1 MKIPRLKETLNQRH
15 LKLMNSE
22 FEESFLMRYLYSLVI
37 LNSTTI
43 KNQKKLITQ
52 KRKTIH
58 FTFRCNDQWT
68 KLRRAVHRIM
78 QMARC
83 TPAPIVSPPPPPSR
97 SRNMDSKRSLGRN
110 EGGTAPSLASSS

>member
-1 MKIPRLKETLNQRH
+1 
-15 LKLMNSE
+15 
-22 FEESFLMRYLYSLVI
+22 MRYLYSLVI

-43 KNQKKLITQ
+43 KIKKIITQ

-68 KLRRAVHRIM
+68 KLRRAVHDIM

-83 TPAPIVSPPPPPSR
+83 TPAPRVSPPPPSSR
-97 SRNMDSKRSLGRN
+97 SGNMDSKRSLGRN
-110 EGGTAPSLASSS
+110 EGGTAQSLASSTLKVAISIGHIT